1 MIDNSDSLVFMIKI
15 FFLWKHEHEAKVF
28 WNYCYSDPVPFM
40 QLVYYKSERVL
51 QTWSCYESWKK
62 KRSLSLILFSFKFW
76 MTEKNSMSLNGE
88 SIKCNIYAK
97 LAEHKANQTCSS
109 WLTTSW
115 QEQVYNK
122 SLSVDYKSA
131 FYMFGFL
138 TWKRQ
143 TLDRIYNKILDRD
156 WCSAHLFVT

>member
-15 FFLWKHEHEAKVF
+15 FFLWKHEHEAKAF
-28 WNYCYSDPVPFM
+28 WHYCYSNPVPFM

-62 KRSLSLILFSFKFW
+62 KQSLRLILFSFKFW

-115 QEQVYNK
+115 QEQVYNMFMLLFPLGVSEFWPTIRDALSSNRPTYL
-122 SLSVDYKSA
+122 SLEV
-131 FYMFGFL
+131 
-138 TWKRQ
+138 
-143 TLDRIYNKILDRD
+143 
-156 WCSAHLFVT
+156 